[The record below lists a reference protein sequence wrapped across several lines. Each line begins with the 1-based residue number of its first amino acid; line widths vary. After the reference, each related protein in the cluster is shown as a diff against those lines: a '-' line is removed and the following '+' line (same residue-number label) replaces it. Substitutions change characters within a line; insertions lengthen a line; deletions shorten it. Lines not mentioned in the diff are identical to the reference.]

1 MRHST
6 GIALALALA
15 GCTPRIRPRV
25 PDAAPADL
33 IVLPARLYTSDTA
46 QPVAEAFAVRGSRI
60 VFVGTKPEALRY
72 RGPATSLLEL
82 PDRTVLPGIADAHAH
97 LIGLG
102 LALRT
107 VDLVG
112 AVSYDELISRVVPK
126 ARNVPEGTWIRGRG
140 WDQNRWPDKQFPV
153 HDALSRAVPDHP
165 VLLTR
170 IDGHALLANEK
181 AMALAGVS
189 AETPDPAGGR
199 IERKP
204 GSREPAG
211 VFVDNAQ
218 ALITRVVPPLND
230 QEIESVLLA
239 ATAEANRWGLV
250 SVHDAGE
257 SERVIQ
263 VLERLAKAGR
273 LPLRVYAMV
282 ADDSV
287 ALAAAFARGPISAAY
302 DGHLWIRT
310 IKLYADGA
318 LGSRG
323 GALLAP
329 YSDDPGNTGLLV
341 TSPAHLRDVAIR
353 ALRAGFQV
361 ATHAIGDRGNRV
373 ALDAYEAALKAVPA
387 KDHRFRVEH
396 AQVLSPDDIPRFA
409 RLGVLP
415 SMQTTHQ
422 TSDMPWVEARL
433 GPERVKGAY
442 AWRSLLATGVIIP
455 NGTDFPVERVNPLL
469 TFHAAVTRQDADN
482 NPPGGWYPE
491 QRMTREEALASMTRW
506 AAHAGFQDTIMG
518 SLSAGKYADFTV
530 LDRDIMTAQP
540 GDILRAHVVA
550 TYVGGRMVYR
560 EDASPEAGRT
570 R

>member
-1 MRHST
+1 MHRRA
-6 GIALALALA
+6 GIAAVLALVSCTGRA
-15 GCTPRIRPRV
+15 GPA
-25 PDAAPADL
+25 PDTAPADV
-33 IVLPARLYTSDTA
+33 IVLPALVYTGDSA
-46 QPVAEAFAVRGSRI
+46 QPKAEAFAVRGSRLA
-60 VFVGTKPEALRY
+60 FVGTRRDALRL

-82 PDRTVLPGIADAHAH
+82 PDLTIVPGFADAHAH
-97 LIGLG
+97 LVGLG
-102 LALRT
+102 VALRT

-112 AVSYDELISRVVPK
+112 ADSYDEVIRRVVAK
-126 ARNVPEGTWIRGRG
+126 ARELPPGTWIRGRG
-140 WDQNRWPDKQFPV
+140 WDQNRWPDKRFPE

-170 IDGHALLANEK
+170 IDGHALLANAN
-181 AMALAGVS
+181 AMAGAGVS
-189 AETPDPAGGR
+189 AATSDPPGGR

-218 ALITRVVPPLND
+218 ALITRAVPPLSD
-230 QEIESVLLA
+230 AEIESVLLA
-239 ATAEANRWGLV
+239 AAAEAARWGLV

-257 SERVIQ
+257 PERVLQ

-273 LPLRVYAMV
+273 LPLRVYAMA
-282 ADDSV
+282 ADDS
-287 ALAAAFARGPISAAY
+287 ATLSAAFARGPVSGAY

-323 GALLAP
+323 AALLAP
-329 YSDDPGNTGLLV
+329 YSDDPGNAGLVV
-341 TSPAHLRDVAIR
+341 TPPAHLKDVSVR

-361 ATHAIGDRGNRV
+361 AIHAIGDRGNRI
-373 ALDAYEAALKAVPA
+373 ALDAYEAALKEVP
-387 KDHRFRVEH
+387 KRDHRFRIEH
-396 AQVLSPDDIPRFA
+396 VQVLSPADIPRFA

-442 AWRSLLATGVIIP
+442 AWRSLLATGVVIA

-469 TFHAAVTRQDADN
+469 TFHAAVTREDSTN

-506 AAHAGFQDTIMG
+506 AAYAGFQESVMG
-518 SLSAGKYADFTV
+518 SLSVGKYADFTV
-530 LDRDIMTAQP
+530 LDRDIMTVRPEEIVGA
-540 GDILRAHVVA
+540 RVVA
-550 TYVGGRMVYR
+550 TYVGGRAVYTG
-560 EDASPEAGRT
+560 P
-570 R
+570 

>member
-1 MRHST
+1 MRHWT
-6 GIALALALA
+6 RTAIALALAA
-15 GCTPRIRPRV
+15 CTSRSRGRV
-25 PDAAPADL
+25 EPPADL
-33 IVLPARLYTSDTA
+33 IVLPARVYTSDTA
-46 QPVAEAFAVRGSRI
+46 RATAEAFAVRGARV
-60 VFVGTKPEALRY
+60 VFVGTRTDALRY

-82 PDRTVLPGIADAHAH
+82 PDRTVLAGLADAHAH
-97 LIGLG
+97 LVALG

-112 AVSYDELISRVVPK
+112 AMSYDEVIRRVVAT
-126 ARNVPEGTWIRGRG
+126 ARETPAGTWIRGRG
-140 WDQNRWPDKQFPV
+140 WDQNRWADKRFPE
-153 HDALSRAVPDHP
+153 HDALSRAVPDRP

-170 IDGHALLANEK
+170 IDGHAVLANAL
-181 AMALAGVS
+181 AMTAAGVS
-189 AETPDPAGGR
+189 AATPDPPGGR

-218 ALITRVVPPLND
+218 ALVTSIMPPLSD
-230 QEIESVLLA
+230 QEIESVLVA
-239 ATAEANRWGLV
+239 ATTEATRWGLV

-257 SERVIQ
+257 PERVLQ
-263 VLERLAKAGR
+263 VLQRLAKAGR
-273 LPLRVYAMV
+273 LPIRVYAMV
-282 ADDSV
+282 ADDS
-287 ALAAAFARGPISAAY
+287 ASLAAAFARGPISAAF

-341 TSPAHLRDVAIR
+341 TSPAHLQDIAVR
-353 ALRAGFQV
+353 ALRVGFQV
-361 ATHAIGDRGNRV
+361 AIHAIGDRGNRI
-373 ALDAYEAALKAVPA
+373 ALDAYEAALKAVPTR
-387 KDHRFRVEH
+387 DHRFRIEH
-396 AQVLSPDDIPRFA
+396 AQVLSPEDIPRFA

-422 TSDMPWVEARL
+422 TSDMPWVESRL
-433 GPERVKGAY
+433 GPDRVKGAY

-455 NGTDFPVERVNPLL
+455 NGTDFPIERVNPLL
-469 TFHAAVTRQDADN
+469 TFHAAVTRQDSAN

-506 AAHAGFQDTIMG
+506 TAHAGFQDNDMG
-518 SLSAGKYADFTV
+518 SLKVGKYADFTV
-530 LDRDIMTAQP
+530 LDRDIMRAKPEEILGAQ
-540 GDILRAHVVA
+540 VVA
-550 TYVGGRMVYR
+550 TYVGGRAVYTG
-560 EDASPEAGRT
+560 P
-570 R
+570 